1 MKPQNLK
8 RIKNKG
14 KRILW
19 ANILDVSNKK
29 KSIFSK
35 VSILDFQMNQ
45 HLRRYDRRDL
55 YRFLKIVNIGLE
67 ISTKEIDLKD
77 VVAKIKSQ
85 KELEDESFV
94 REIANTPYKRIRDKK
109 KRQHHV
115 SDLEIIEE
123 LAKQKHKDSA

>member
-1 MKPQNLK
+1 
-8 RIKNKG
+8 
-14 KRILW
+14 
-19 ANILDVSNKK
+19 
-29 KSIFSK
+29 
-35 VSILDFQMNQ
+35 MNQ

-67 ISTKEIDLKD
+67 ISTKEIDQKD